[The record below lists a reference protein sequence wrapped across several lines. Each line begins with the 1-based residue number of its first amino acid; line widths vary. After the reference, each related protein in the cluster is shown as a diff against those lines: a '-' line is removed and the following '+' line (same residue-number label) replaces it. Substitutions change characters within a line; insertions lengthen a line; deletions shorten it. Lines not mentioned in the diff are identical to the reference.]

1 MRARQRHLN
10 KSLRETACAFDSRF
24 LSGFSDGSA
33 VDTWTDLSSNSR
45 NATQATSA
53 NRPVYK
59 TAIQGGNP
67 VVRFDGSNDILET
80 SAFANP
86 SQISAIKVAKANAWT
101 SPTSVYRPIA
111 THGHGTSSF
120 DTIGI
125 AMGYVVFQTALDWSV
140 GDLVS
145 WGSGYLSTRPPRAI
159 GPTTSGSDF
168 RIVTTVLWTSLARL
182 YVNGVRVSTR
192 KETTGTIASFNKS
205 FAIGGTPGTSD
216 VWSGDIGAII
226 YYSSNIG
233 EPMRVRIERAQGYS
247 FKIACS

>member
-10 KSLRETACAFDSRF
+10 KSLRDTACAFDSRF

-45 NATQATSA
+45 NATQATAA

-59 TAIQGGNP
+59 TSIQGGNP

-80 SAFANP
+80 SSFANP
-86 SQISAIKVAKANAWT
+86 SQISAIKVAKADAWT

-111 THGHGTSSF
+111 THGFGPSPAET
-120 DTIGI
+120 TGI
-125 AMGYVVFQTALDWSV
+125 AMGYVVRLTAADWV
-140 GDLVS
+140 LGDLVS
-145 WGSGYLSTRPPRAI
+145 WGSGYDTPSLPRAI

-168 RIVTTVLWTSLARL
+168 RIVTTVFWTSLSRI
-182 YVNGVRVSTR
+182 YVNGSRISTR
-192 KETTGTIASFNKS
+192 KESTGTIASFTRS
-205 FAIGGTPGTSD
+205 FAVGGASGLSD
-216 VWSGDIGAII
+216 VWAGDIGAII
-226 YYSSNIG
+226 YYTSNIG
-233 EPMRVRIERAQGYS
+233 DAMRVRIERAQAFS

>member
-59 TAIQGGNP
+59 TSIQGGNP
-67 VVRFDGSNDILET
+67 VVRFDGSNDILQT

-86 SQISAIKVAKANAWT
+86 SQISAIKVAKADAWT

-125 AMGYVVFQTALDWSV
+125 AMGYLPFATAGDWVS
-140 GDLVS
+140 GDIIS
-145 WGSGYLSTRPPRAI
+145 WGSGYATTSNPRAI

-168 RIVTTVLWTSLARL
+168 RIVTTVFWTSLARI
-182 YVNGVRVSTR
+182 YVNGVRASTR
-192 KETTGTIASFNKS
+192 KEATGTIATFNKT
-205 FAIGGTPGTSD
+205 FAIGGTPGTTD
-216 VWSGDIGAII
+216 LWIGDIGAII

-233 EPMRVRIERAQGYS
+233 DPMRLRIERAQAFA
-247 FKIACS
+247 FKIASS